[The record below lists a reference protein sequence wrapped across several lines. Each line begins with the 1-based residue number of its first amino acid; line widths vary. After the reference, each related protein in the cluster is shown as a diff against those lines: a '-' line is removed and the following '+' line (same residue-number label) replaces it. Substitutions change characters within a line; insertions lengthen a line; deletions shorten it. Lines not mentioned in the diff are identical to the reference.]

1 MASPTIKALMIG
13 AGNEDETR
21 WEQVI
26 QTKSEIQV
34 AAIEQGF
41 FNFALYSTHEP
52 SFLFPPGSR
61 FLDKVIL
68 MREWKV
74 GKVNRPID
82 ALWFSTSIRHFYYVL
97 KDIGALRPG
106 ITRMTL
112 LMLCPLNVV
121 SRTDIRPANSS
132 DNSTQEKL
140 GDHLHTFKDLEYLW
154 ISHRHV
160 KPAPSR
166 AALERVLARV
176 RLSCPL
182 LHTIVS
188 CHVFARVV
196 VTV

>member
-1 MASPTIKALMIG
+1 MLCFSKHLSMASPTIKALMIG

-82 ALWFSTSIRHFYYVL
+82 ALWFSTSIRHFYYAL
-97 KDIGALRPG
+97 KDIGASRPG

-121 SRTDIRPANSS
+121 SCDNLASTSHS
-132 DNSTQEKL
+132 DSLDPGKAGQPFGNISKT
-140 GDHLHTFKDLEYLW
+140 GISLHQ
-154 ISHRHV
+154 
-160 KPAPSR
+160 
-166 AALERVLARV
+166 ALLSPRCSLAR
-176 RLSCPL
+176 L
-182 LHTIVS
+182 
-188 CHVFARVV
+188 FARPSH
-196 VTV
+196 